1 MSRLS
6 LATLGVLVV
15 AGGALGAAACSK
27 SKESAQKGGSQ
38 ETPALTR
45 GVGDPTPGTTPTP
58 ETPPST
64 GSTSAAAGIDDP
76 RFHLQSNEGTLA
88 VAMPAGAKA
97 GTETMAKIVVTPGA
111 DFHINVEYPTKLTV
125 DATSGVELAKPVQT
139 AGGADKAKGDADA
152 FGERELAFAVKLTP
166 AAAGSYTL
174 KGTFKF
180 AVCDKDQC
188 LPKKEQIL
196 IQVAAN

>member
-6 LATLGVLVV
+6 LATLGVLVL
-15 AGGALGAAACSK
+15 AGGALGATACSK

-38 ETPALTR
+38 ESPALTG
-45 GVGDPTPGTTPTP
+45 GVGDP
-58 ETPPST
+58 PPAREIAPSGGAGPAT
-64 GSTSAAAGIDDP
+64 AAPATADDA
-76 RFHLQSNEGTLA
+76 RFHLQANEGTLA
-88 VAMPAGAKA
+88 VTMPAGAKA

-111 DFHINVEYPTKLTV
+111 DYHINVEYPTKLTV
-125 DATSGVELAKPVQT
+125 DTTAGVQLAKAVQT

-152 FGERELAFAVKLTP
+152 FNERELAFAVKLTP
-166 AAAGSYTL
+166 AAPGSYTL
-174 KGTFKF
+174 KGSFKF

-188 LPKKEQIL
+188 LPKKELIT

>member
-6 LATLGVLVV
+6 LATVGVLVL

-27 SKESAQKGGSQ
+27 SKESAQRGGSQ
-38 ETPALTR
+38 ESPALTG
-45 GVGDPTPGTTPTP
+45 GVGDPAPAKEVAPGAGAAPTAP
-58 ETPPST
+58 AT
-64 GSTSAAAGIDDP
+64 ADDA
-76 RFHLQSNEGTLA
+76 RFHLQANEGTLA
-88 VAMPAGAKA
+88 VTMPAGAKA
-97 GTETMAKIVVTPGA
+97 GAETTAKIVVTPGA
-111 DFHINVEYPTKLTV
+111 DYHINVEYPTKLTV
-125 DATSGVELAKPVQT
+125 DTTAGVQLAKPVQT

-166 AAAGSYTL
+166 AAPGSYTL
-174 KGTFKF
+174 KGSFKF

-188 LPKKEQIL
+188 LPKKELIT

>member
-6 LATLGVLVV
+6 LATVGVLVL

-27 SKESAQKGGSQ
+27 SKESAQRGGSQ
-38 ETPALTR
+38 ESPALTG
-45 GVGDPTPGTTPTP
+45 GVGDPAPAKEVAPGAGAAPTAP
-58 ETPPST
+58 VT
-64 GSTSAAAGIDDP
+64 ADDA
-76 RFHLQSNEGTLA
+76 RFHLQANEGTLA
-88 VAMPAGAKA
+88 VTMPAGAKA
-97 GTETMAKIVVTPGA
+97 GAETTAKIVVTPGA
-111 DFHINVEYPTKLTV
+111 DYHINVEYPTKLTV
-125 DATSGVELAKPVQT
+125 DTTAGVQLAKPVQT

-166 AAAGSYTL
+166 AAPGSYTL
-174 KGTFKF
+174 KGSFKF

-188 LPKKEQIL
+188 LPKKELIT